1 MNGTFMEFFK
11 AHKFTILLV
20 LFGLILTILFFTIG
34 FWRTILLILILALC
48 LFAGILLDKGGAEG
62 FRDFFRKLFTKD
74 KNA

>member
-1 MNGTFMEFFK
+1 MNGSFMEFVK

-62 FRDFFRKLFTKD
+62 FRDFFRKLFSRD
-74 KNA
+74 KSV

>member
-1 MNGTFMEFFK
+1 MNGSFMEFVK

-62 FRDFFRKLFTKD
+62 FREFFRKLFSRD

>member
-62 FRDFFRKLFTKD
+62 FRDFFRKLFSKD